1 MNIERI
7 QLDFNKRKY
16 DALEQSFSRMS
27 QGSVITEL
35 EKYLDFLY
43 EKNVPVS
50 EREEIETNSCQEHL
64 AYRAMIAPGK
74 KFSVITLNNADGRI
88 SFSSEGL
95 LTFLDI
101 ANVYREK
108 VRDWVDITNLET
120 IRTFF
125 GENDLLDPLSF
136 LLFVK
141 RLEYNPSVTIL
152 MSI

>member
-43 EKNVPVS
+43 EKNVSVS
-50 EREEIETNSCQEHL
+50 EREEIETNSCQEQL

-74 KFSVITLNNADGRI
+74 KFSVIT
-88 SFSSEGL
+88 
-95 LTFLDI
+95 
-101 ANVYREK
+101 
-108 VRDWVDITNLET
+108 
-120 IRTFF
+120 F
-125 GENDLLDPLSF
+125 G
-136 LLFVK
+136 
-141 RLEYNPSVTIL
+141 
-152 MSI
+152 

>member
-95 LTFLDI
+95 LSHL
-101 ANVYREK
+101 R
-108 VRDWVDITNLET
+108 
-120 IRTFF
+120 
-125 GENDLLDPLSF
+125 
-136 LLFVK
+136 
-141 RLEYNPSVTIL
+141 
-152 MSI
+152 